1 MNSKRQTI
9 WLVSMLSLMVVLSAY
24 YLFTE
29 DVSKLEFTS
38 TGAST
43 TGTPT
48 NGTAKGTDST
58 TGLSAK
64 EIVINTNDLNVKPV
78 ESKTTPQAAAKTD
91 TKSGTPA
98 AVDTKQPSSAAA
110 PSAGTNAAVNPTTPA
125 APTANPAAP
134 AAPTTK
140 ATTPAA
146 ADPKASSGAAAKDSK
161 TTPQA
166 SATTA
171 QPTAK
176 ANDAV
181 SAEDAKVLQQVMTQ
195 VKSGSDYFAGLGL
208 KRNEE
213 LAKLTE
219 KWMTILADPKQSAT
233 AAANAEAELRKLQDQ
248 EAKVTNL
255 EDTLMKEFPQAVI
268 TEEASKWRV
277 TVQSNKLEKSQA
289 VSIIDKVMQEMNV
302 AADKI
307 VVQFVP

>member
-38 TGAST
+38 TGAAT

-91 TKSGTPA
+91 TA
-98 AVDTKQPSSAAA
+98 PSS
-110 PSAGTNAAVNPTTPA
+110 GTNATVNPATPA
-125 APTANPAAP
+125 APTANPATP

-146 ADPKASSGAAAKDSK
+146 ADPKASSGAAAKDPKS
-161 TTPQA
+161 TAQA
-166 SATTA
+166 SAATA
-171 QPTAK
+171 QPTVK
-176 ANDAV
+176 ANEAV

-219 KWMTILADPKQSAT
+219 KWMTILADPKQTAT

>member
-38 TGAST
+38 TGA
-43 TGTPT
+43 PI
-48 NGTAKGTDST
+48 NGSAKGAEGTN
-58 TGLSAK
+58 GLSAK

-78 ESKTTPQAAAKTD
+78 ESKATPQAAAKTD
-91 TKSGTPA
+91 TKASTPA
-98 AVDTKQPSSAAA
+98 AVDTKQQTSAAA
-110 PSAGTNAAVNPTTPA
+110 PSAGTNATPA
-125 APTANPAAP
+125 NSSTPAVPTAKAP
-134 AAPTTK
+134 
-140 ATTPAA
+140 TPAA
-146 ADPKASSGAAAKDSK
+146 AVTDPKNTSKATAANTQ
-161 TTPQA
+161 TT
-166 SATTA
+166 S
-171 QPTAK
+171 K
-176 ANDAV
+176 ANETV
-181 SAEDAKVLQQVMTQ
+181 SAADAKVLQQVMTQ

-213 LAKLTE
+213 MAKLTE

-302 AADKI
+302 GADKI

>member
-1 MNSKRQTI
+1 MNQNDASGRRQNR
-9 WLVSMLSLMVVLSAY
+9 Y
-24 YLFTE
+24 
-29 DVSKLEFTS
+29 
-38 TGAST
+38 
-43 TGTPT
+43 
-48 NGTAKGTDST
+48 
-58 TGLSAK
+58 
-64 EIVINTNDLNVKPV
+64 
-78 ESKTTPQAAAKTD
+78 
-91 TKSGTPA
+91 
-98 AVDTKQPSSAAA
+98 SS
-110 PSAGTNAAVNPTTPA
+110 SAGTNATVTPANPA
-125 APTANPAAP
+125 APTANPATP

-146 ADPKASSGAAAKDSK
+146 ADPKASSEATKDPKS
-161 TTPQA
+161 TTQA
-166 SATTA
+166 SAATA

-176 ANDAV
+176 ANEAV

-277 TVQSNKLEKSQA
+277 TVQSNKLEKARQSA
-289 VSIIDKVMQEMNV
+289 LLIRLCRK
-302 AADKI
+302 
-307 VVQFVP
+307 